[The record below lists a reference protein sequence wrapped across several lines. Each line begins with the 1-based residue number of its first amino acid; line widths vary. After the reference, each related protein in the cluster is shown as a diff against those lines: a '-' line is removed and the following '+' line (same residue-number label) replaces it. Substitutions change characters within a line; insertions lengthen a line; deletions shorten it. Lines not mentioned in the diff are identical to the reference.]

1 MTTLSEPVNVGSEQT
16 GKAFVLAL
24 ALYFA
29 AQVVIR
35 VAQLDGLE
43 WDEAESVFFA
53 QEITLGYGSQPPL
66 YVWLQWLFFEVFG
79 TGHVG
84 LSLLKNAL
92 LFMLY
97 GSVFGLARQLLGS
110 LAASAIAASLV
121 LIVPLGW
128 EAQMDRSHS
137 ILATALAAAAL
148 WTYFALLRQPG
159 TARRMLLG
167 LLLGLGMQSKYNFV
181 IFLLGLAMASLA
193 VPAHRKVIW
202 TRDIWIT
209 IAVATLCLLPHGF
222 WFVQQFQTA
231 TQDTLNKM
239 NDGNVYSSY
248 TVSVQTGVKNLIYS
262 IVSYITPLWIALV
275 AAYRSPRQA
284 RPHLHTPDARLFLW
298 LYVGGLACITVL
310 IFSGQLAHTKSRWLQ
325 TLLFSLPLACFV
337 WFPPQQA
344 TVYRRLLVYAAVCGG
359 MITIV
364 LGLRPYVQSA
374 FGRHPRINQPYPEL
388 SNEIA
393 RRFPGVGTIVVPDR
407 IVGGNLHIQPPHFR
421 VRLPGE
427 LCRDTP
433 AGTGKVLV
441 LLQPGSKFHPNGCLK
456 EVIEAGQMAV
466 RSREVPVES
475 LLFDYALV
483 LHGARPR

>member
-1 MTTLSEPVNVGSEQT
+1 MTTLSEPVNIGNKQT
-16 GKAFVLAL
+16 GMVFVLAL

-53 QEITLGYGSQPPL
+53 QDMTLGYGSQPPL
-66 YVWLQWLFFEVFG
+66 YIWLQWLFFKVLGIGHFG
-79 TGHVG
+79 M
-84 LSLLKNAL
+84 SLLKNTL

-97 GSVFGLARQLLGS
+97 ASVFGLARQLLGS
-110 LAASAIAASLV
+110 LAAAAIAASIV

-148 WTYFALLRQPG
+148 WTYHTLLRKPG
-159 TARRMLLG
+159 TARRALLG
-167 LLLGLGMQSKYNFV
+167 LLLGLGMQSKYNFL
-181 IFLLGLAMASLA
+181 IFLLGLAVASLA
-193 VPAHRKVIW
+193 VPAHRKLVW

-209 IAVATLCLLPHGF
+209 IAVAALCLLPHAL
-222 WFVQQFQTA
+222 WFVQQFDAA
-231 TQDTLNKM
+231 TQETLNKM
-239 NDGNVYSSY
+239 SDGNAYPSY
-248 TVSVQTGVKNLIYS
+248 ALSVQTGVRNLIYS
-262 IVSYITPLWIALV
+262 IVSYITPLWIVLV
-275 AAYRSPRQA
+275 AAYRSPRQM

-298 LYVGGLACITVL
+298 LYVAGLACITALV
-310 IFSGQLAHTKSRWLQ
+310 FSGQLAHTKSRWLQ

-344 TVYRRLLVYAAVCGG
+344 TVYRRLLLYSAVTGVI
-359 MITIV
+359 MTV
-364 LGLRPYVQSA
+364 ALGLRPYLQSA

-388 SNEIA
+388 SAEIA
-393 RRFPGVGTIVVPDR
+393 RRFPGLSTIVVPDR
-407 IVGGNLHIQPPHFR
+407 IVGGNVHIQPPHFR
-421 VRLPGE
+421 VRLRGE

-433 AGTGKVLV
+433 AGTGRVLV
-441 LLQPGSKFHPNGCLK
+441 LLQPGSQFRPNACLK
-456 EVIEAGQMAV
+456 EVIEDGQIKV
-466 RSREVPVES
+466 RSGDIPIES

-483 LHGARPR
+483 QPGA